1 MFDCYLNRTIESLY
15 EELVTEGIIKRT
27 NAVHMQD
34 YIGEFNYLGTTLLL
48 SDQQPQ
54 ASLSDVRR
62 TVTEYAI
69 LPLGKFS
76 CYCLAMM

>member
-1 MFDCYLNRTIESLY
+1 MP
-15 EELVTEGIIKRT
+15 
-27 NAVHMQD
+27 D
-34 YIGEFNYLGTTLLL
+34 YIGEFNYLGTTLLM

-69 LPLGKFS
+69 LPLGKQ
-76 CYCLAMM
+76 